1 MTVWYVVLLTAVI
14 VAVGAFVIVRLRADL
29 TDATDRSLHPA
40 VSQMAS
46 GYAKEGRTDF
56 VDVARTVLG
65 GERAAAQVLTGDGRV
80 VAAFGDPVASRPM
93 IAAGQRRDALAGRRL
108 TESAQLGQRRDDF
121 RITTQTAVRHGQRR
135 LVVVAV
141 SLSPVNRS
149 VHRVLVLLLLA
160 VPAALAATAV
170 GGWWLARRALRPIDR
185 ITRTADAIGTRHLDE
200 RIAVPRTD
208 DEVAQLART
217 LNVMLDRIQR
227 GVDDQHRLVSDTS
240 HELRTPLAVMRS
252 EIDVSLRADDLPPMA
267 REVLESTREEVD
279 RMSAIVEDLLV
290 LATADEGMLRLAAE
304 TADLHELA
312 LRSAESLRGLAAR
325 RRVSIDVDGDP
336 AFAEVDR
343 DRMHQVL
350 RNLIANALEF
360 SPADGR
366 VSISTWSADG
376 EAGVVVADEGPGIP
390 PELRERVFDR
400 FFRAD
405 ASRTRATG
413 GSGLGLAIAREVVR
427 AHGGVIEV
435 KRNEPGGSRFRVRL
449 PGSEAR
455 R

>member
-1 MTVWYVVLLTAVI
+1 
-14 VAVGAFVIVRLRADL
+14 
-29 TDATDRSLHPA
+29 
-40 VSQMAS
+40 
-46 GYAKEGRTDF
+46 
-56 VDVARTVLG
+56 
-65 GERAAAQVLTGDGRV
+65 
-80 VAAFGDPVASRPM
+80 
-93 IAAGQRRDALAGRRL
+93 
-108 TESAQLGQRRDDF
+108 
-121 RITTQTAVRHGQRR
+121 
-135 LVVVAV
+135 
-141 SLSPVNRS
+141 
-149 VHRVLVLLLLA
+149 
-160 VPAALAATAV
+160 
-170 GGWWLARRALRPIDR
+170 
-185 ITRTADAIGTRHLDE
+185 
-200 RIAVPRTD
+200 
-208 DEVAQLART
+208 
-217 LNVMLDRIQR
+217 
-227 GVDDQHRLVSDTS
+227 
-240 HELRTPLAVMRS
+240 MRS

-279 RMSAIVEDLLV
+279 RMSAIVDDLLV

-390 PELRERVFDR
+390 PELHERVFDR

-413 GSGLGLAIAREVVR
+413 GSGLGLAIAREVVL
-427 AHGGVIEV
+427 AHGGVIELEV
-435 KRNEPGGSRFRVRL
+435 NEPCGSRFRVCL
-449 PGSEAR
+449 PGSGIR
-455 R
+455 Y